1 MQNCYTSLHP
11 LRMARFCFTIEPT
24 EEIRL
29 PDYKGAALRGGFG
42 FAFKK
47 ATCLSRD
54 RQCGPCMLKSA
65 CAYFTV
71 FETRVPKES
80 AERLGIGSD
89 APHPFVLEP
98 PMTERQYFHP
108 GSTISYGLTLFGSA
122 IDKLPFFVYA
132 FMILGEDLG
141 IGRGRG
147 RFRLL
152 SVVDDNGKHIYD
164 EGNLS
169 GGFLVLTARDVLESV
184 GTDDRLISMRFQ
196 TPVRMKTAWQPGVGK
211 GLLTAITKDEDFYL
225 LLKLLYHRAFVLTQ
239 LYGDNPVQK
248 VYNSRDLPCL
258 SGEVKLAESRT
269 HWLDW
274 TRYSTRQ
281 KQEMQLGGMLG
292 TVSFSGK
299 TGQYLPLFKLGEYLH
314 IGKGSTFGLGKYQ
327 LLEPSKPSEP

>member
-1 MQNCYTSLHP
+1 MYTPLHP
-11 LRMARFCFTIEPT
+11 LRIARFNFTIQPT
-24 EEIRL
+24 EEILL

-54 RQCGPCMLKSA
+54 RQCGPCMLKTA
-65 CAYFTV
+65 CAYYTV
-71 FETRVPKES
+71 FETKVPKET
-80 AERLGIGSD
+80 AQRLRIGAD
-89 APHPFVLEP
+89 APHPFVLDP
-98 PMTERQYFHP
+98 PMTERQHFHP

-147 RFRLL
+147 RFKLL
-152 SVVDDNGKHIYD
+152 TVEDDNGKNIYD

-169 GGFLVLTARDVLESV
+169 GGFAVYSAQDILESA
-184 GTDDRLISMRFQ
+184 GTGDQLLTIKFK
-196 TPVRMKTAWQPGVGK
+196 TPVRMKTAWQRDLGP
-211 GLLTAITKDEDFYL
+211 GLLTSVTNDDAFYL
-225 LLKLLYHRAFVLTQ
+225 MLKLLYHRAFVLAQ
-239 LYGDNPVQK
+239 LYGDNPVPQ
-248 VYNSRDLPCL
+248 VYNSRDLPL
-258 SGEVKLAESRT
+258 QSGEVKLQESRT

-299 TGQYLPLFKLGEYLH
+299 TGKYLPLFKLGEYLH

-327 LLEPSKPSEP
+327 LIETVKHVEP

>member
-1 MQNCYTSLHP
+1 MYTPLHP
-11 LRMARFCFTIEPT
+11 LRIARFCFTIEPT

-71 FETRVPKES
+71 FETKVPKET
-80 AERLGIGSD
+80 AERLRIGAD
-89 APHPFVLEP
+89 APHPFVLDP
-98 PMTERQYFHP
+98 PMTERQHFHP
-108 GSTISYGLTLFGSA
+108 GSNISYGLTLFGSA
-122 IDKLPFFVYA
+122 IEKLPFFVYA

-147 RFRLL
+147 RFKLL
-152 SVVDDNGKHIYD
+152 TVVDDNGKHIYD

-169 GGFLVLTARDVLESV
+169 GGFAVHAAKDILES
-184 GTDDRLISMRFQ
+184 TATSDRMFSMKFQ
-196 TPVRMKTAWQPGVGK
+196 TPVRMKSAWKPGTGPV
-211 GLLTAITKDEDFYL
+211 LLTAITNDDEFYL

-239 LYGDNPVQK
+239 LYGDNPVQQA
-248 VYNSRDLPCL
+248 YNSRDLPFEKGTVTL
-258 SGEVKLAESRT
+258 QESRT

-274 TRYSTRQ
+274 TRYSSRQ

-292 TVSFSGK
+292 TVSFSGR

-327 LLEPSKPSEP
+327 LLETAQPLDA

>member
-1 MQNCYTSLHP
+1 MYTPLHP
-11 LRMARFCFTIEPT
+11 LRIARFQFTIEPT

-71 FETRVPKES
+71 FETKVPKET
-80 AERLGIGSD
+80 AERLRIGAD
-89 APHPFVLEP
+89 APHPFVLDP
-98 PMTERQYFHP
+98 PMTERQHFHP
-108 GSTISYGLTLFGSA
+108 GSNISYGLTLFGSA
-122 IDKLPFFVYA
+122 IEKLPFFVYA

-147 RFRLL
+147 RFKLL

-169 GGFLVLTARDVLESV
+169 GGFAVLSAKEILEST
-184 GTDDRLISMRFQ
+184 GTDDRLLTMKLQ
-196 TPVRMKTAWQPGVGK
+196 TPVRMKTAWQRDQGP
-211 GLLTAITKDEDFYL
+211 GLLTAITKGEEFHL
-225 LLKLLYHRAFVLTQ
+225 LFKALYHRAFVLTQ
-239 LYGDNPVQK
+239 LYGDNPPQK
-248 VYNSRDLPCL
+248 EYNSRDLLYEC
-258 SGEVKLAESRT
+258 GAVKLHESRT

-299 TGQYLPLFKLGEYLH
+299 TGQYHPLFKLGEYLH

-327 LLEPSKPSEP
+327 LLEPA

>member
-1 MQNCYTSLHP
+1 MYSTLHP
-11 LRMARFCFTIEPT
+11 LRIARFNFTIQPT
-24 EEIRL
+24 EEILL

-54 RQCGPCMLKSA
+54 RQCGPCMLKTA

-71 FETRVPKES
+71 FETKVPKES
-80 AERLGIGSD
+80 AERLRIGAD

-98 PMTERQYFHP
+98 PMTERQHFHP

-132 FMILGEDLG
+132 FMILGENLG

-147 RFRLL
+147 RFKLL
-152 SVVDDNGKHIYD
+152 TVVDDNGKNIYD

-169 GGFLVLTARDVLESV
+169 GGFAVHSAQNIIESA
-184 GTDDRLISMRFQ
+184 GTDDQLLTIKLK
-196 TPVRMKTAWQPGVGK
+196 TPVRMKTAWQRDLGP
-211 GLLTAITKDEDFYL
+211 GLLTSVTNDDEFYL
-225 LLKLLYHRAFVLTQ
+225 MLKLLYHRAFVLAQ
-239 LYGDNPVQK
+239 LYGDNPVPQ
-248 VYNSRDLPCL
+248 VYNSRDLPFER
-258 SGEVKLAESRT
+258 GAVKLQESRT

-327 LLEPSKPSEP
+327 LLEPAKPVEP

>member
-1 MQNCYTSLHP
+1 MYTPLHP
-11 LRMARFCFTIEPT
+11 LRIARFCFTIEPT

-65 CAYFTV
+65 CAYYTV
-71 FETRVPKES
+71 FETRVPKET
-80 AERLGIGSD
+80 AERLRIGAD

-98 PMTERQYFHP
+98 PMTERQHFHP

-147 RFRLL
+147 RFKLL
-152 SVVDDNGKHIYD
+152 SVVDDSGKNIYD

-169 GGFLVLTARDVLESV
+169 GGFAVQSAKNILESAS
-184 GTDDRLISMRFQ
+184 TDDRLLSMKLQ
-196 TPVRMKTAWQPGVGK
+196 TPVRMKKAWQPGIEP
-211 GLLTAITKDEDFYL
+211 GLLTSITSDEEFYL

-239 LYGDNPVQK
+239 LYGDNPVLLA
-248 VYNSRDLPCL
+248 YNSRDLPFERGDVTL
-258 SGEVKLAESRT
+258 QESRT

-292 TVSFSGK
+292 TVSFNGS
-299 TGQYLPLFKLGEYLH
+299 TGQYLPLFRLGEYLH

-327 LLEPSKPSEP
+327 LLETLQPG

>member
-1 MQNCYTSLHP
+1 MYTSLYP
-11 LRMARFCFTIEPT
+11 LRIARFQFTIQPT
-24 EEIRL
+24 EEILL

-80 AERLGIGSD
+80 ASRLRIGSD
-89 APHPFVLEP
+89 APHPFVLDP
-98 PMTERQYFHP
+98 PMTERQHFHP
-108 GSTISYGLTLFGSA
+108 GSLISYGLTLFGSA

-147 RFRLL
+147 RFKLL
-152 SVVDDNGKHIYD
+152 TVVDEHGKNIYD

-169 GGFLVLTARDVLESV
+169 GGFAVVSARDILEGGGV
-184 GTDDRLISMRFQ
+184 DDSLLAMKFQ
-196 TPVRMKTAWQPGVGK
+196 TPVRIKTAWQLGVGA

-239 LYGDNPVQK
+239 LYGDNPVQNE
-248 VYNSRDLPCL
+248 YNSRDLPYE
-258 SGEVKLAESRT
+258 SGAVTLHESRT

-292 TVSFSGK
+292 TVSFAGK
-299 TGQYLPLFKLGEYLH
+299 TGQYLSLFRLGEYLH
-314 IGKGSTFGLGKYQ
+314 IGKGSTFGLGKY
-327 LLEPSKPSEP
+327 KVC